1 MKSADETFGNTQT
14 TMHLPTLTTKQQ
26 AFLDFIKRHV
36 NEYGTWPKYRHY
48 AEEFGFRS
56 SNSVFQ
62 NLKALEQ
69 KRYIVRDG
77 GRYRFCQ
84 ESEPGIPVVGEIK
97 AGCLHEAVEAELGSI
112 TLEMLVPNLDR
123 VYALRVNGHSM
134 RGTGISSGDY
144 VLLMDDD
151 IPNGGIGAVLYNGE
165 TSLKRI
171 FWDVKG
177 LRLEPTNSEYD
188 TIYIEPEIFE
198 EVRVLGRYVGHINR
212 SGLFKAPST
221 LPPVAR
227 SKPVWNTSQN
237 APAT

>member
-1 MKSADETFGNTQT
+1 MKLADETLGITQT

-171 FWDVKG
+171 FWTLKG
-177 LRLEPTNSEYD
+177 CAWSRLIRSTTQSLSSRKFLRRCACWVAT
-188 TIYIEPEIFE
+188 
-198 EVRVLGRYVGHINR
+198 
-212 SGLFKAPST
+212 SGILTGAASSRHH
-221 LPPVAR
+221 LR
-227 SKPVWNTSQN
+227 CLR
-237 APAT
+237 